1 MVVKQQQQWN
11 SVAVVLELG
20 ERGKEEWEVQ

>member
-1 MVVKQQQQWN
+1 MVVKQRWQWN

-20 ERGKEEWEVQ
+20 ERGKEEWEVR